1 MRSSPEI
8 VEVDSTQADEVLRR
22 VEQALDKKDAQLI
35 RAVFQS
41 YVYVTDLVEDKNT
54 SIRRLR
60 QLFFGK
66 RTEKTKAVVGH
77 KTKQS
82 DLAPPRD
89 AAANTELAVQE
100 LDIDPADE
108 PDMASVDQGHGRNG
122 ADAYRGAKRIDVR
135 HPSLTE
141 IGRASCRERVYMPV

>member
-22 VEQALDKKDAQLI
+22 VEQALDEKDAKLI

-66 RTEKTKAVVGH
+66 RTEKTEAVVGP

-82 DLAPPRD
+82 DPTPPRD
-89 AAANTELAVQE
+89 AAANTEVAVQ
-100 LDIDPADE
+100 
-108 PDMASVDQGHGRNG
+108 
-122 ADAYRGAKRIDVR
+122 
-135 HPSLTE
+135 
-141 IGRASCRERVYMPV
+141 